1 MSANRPAPPT
11 PTAEPLPLVRPILSP
26 ALVARASADLQATPT
41 VVSRQL
47 DDVQREL
54 DALRAELGTLRSRD
68 ETLNFYMRRLDEELR
83 LAARLQRDF
92 LPRTLP
98 AVGGVRFSVL
108 FRPAGYVSGDIY
120 DVVRLDEHH
129 VGFYIADAVGHG
141 MPAALLTIF
150 IKQALRMKEILAG
163 GYRLLLPSEALAR
176 LNVAM
181 IEQELSHAAFATAI
195 YATVDSRTRQVT
207 IARAGHPLALVIR
220 PDGSIHPVEC
230 DGGLLGIFPDE
241 TCPDVTVQLQSG
253 DRFILY
259 SDGMDV
265 AFGHD
270 DSPNP
275 RWQHE
280 LLELRDLPGEQLIA
294 ELTARIDSARGDGEQ
309 KDDLTLLIA
318 EVS

>member
-1 MSANRPAPPT
+1 MA
-11 PTAEPLPLVRPILSP
+11 TAHLPDPLPLVRPILSP
-26 ALVARASADLQATPT
+26 ALMAKASADLQSTPT
-41 VVSRQL
+41 IVTKQL

-54 DALRAELGTLRSRD
+54 DALRAELGMLRSRD

-92 LPRTLP
+92 LPKSLP
-98 AVGGVRFSVL
+98 AVGNVRFSVL

-120 DVVRLDEHH
+120 DAVRLDEHH

-150 IKQALRMKEILAG
+150 IKQALKMKDILPS
-163 GYRLLLPSEALAR
+163 GYRLLKPSEALSR
-176 LNVAM
+176 LNEAM

-195 YATVDSRTRQVT
+195 YATIDARTRQVS
-207 IARAGHPLALVIR
+207 IARAGHPLALVLR
-220 PDGSIHPVEC
+220 PDGSIHPVQNE
-230 DGGLLGIFPDE
+230 GGLLGIFPGEVCADLS
-241 TCPDVTVQLQSG
+241 VQLSPG

-265 AFGHD
+265 AFGTD
-270 DSPNP
+270 DAQQP
-275 RWQHE
+275 RWQRE
-280 LLELRDLPGEQLIA
+280 LIDLRDLPGEQLIA
-294 ELTARIDSARGDGEQ
+294 EFAARIDKFRGDAEP

-318 EVS
+318 EVA

>member
-1 MSANRPAPPT
+1 MSVAHRPAS

-26 ALVARASADLQATPT
+26 AIMARASAELQSTPT
-41 VVSRQL
+41 VVSKQL

-54 DALRAELGTLRSRD
+54 DALRAELGVLRSRD

-98 AVGGVRFSVL
+98 AVGGVRFAVL

-129 VGFYIADAVGHG
+129 VGIYIADAVGHG

-163 GYRLLLPSEALAR
+163 GYRLLNPSEALAR
-176 LNVAM
+176 LNEAM

-195 YATVDSRTRQVT
+195 YATIDSRTRQVT
-207 IARAGHPLALVIR
+207 LARAGHPLAIVIR
-220 PDGSIHPVEC
+220 PDGTIHPVASE
-230 DGGLLGIFPDE
+230 GGLLGIFPGE
-241 TCPDVTVQLQSG
+241 ICPDVTVQLQSG

-265 AFGHD
+265 AFGND

-275 RWQHE
+275 RWQRE
-280 LLELRDLPGEQLIA
+280 LLDLRHLPGEQLIA
-294 ELTARIDSARGDGEQ
+294 EFAARIDTARGDAEQ